1 MDNNAVPSGSTPE
14 YPREI
19 YEPVITKSIELA
31 GYLQKEL
38 TISYFDL
45 DGDHEFKTCYGDIKE
60 TIDAL
65 MDYTSMLD
73 TICEQWKLEGYHRA
87 VYQYHSDTLRK
98 FAGKLQAA
106 IGYDYA
112 ATLEKCQKKQKRR
125 KKDRDED
132 IGADG
137 ITLAAK
143 RRKAP
148 DKKETG
154 NGDAADKGNH
164 GDEESPDGDSK
175 DAVSGGNGNSPD
187 DNAGETASAE
197 SVPPPPEHS
206 YKVTLETI
214 QGGTPMK
221 KNELRTALD
230 GHLDTLKRNL
240 AVVSLEELRTRY
252 KKPFDELRHNISTT
266 ATAYVKQAALENLRI
281 RQDFLEE
288 ARPIIQDT
296 IDQSG
301 LLRQISEAAFRRQDM
316 DEIDRL
322 VLDLKFR
329 ISLAL
334 DPFYERH
341 LRLYMKKTPPGIQ
354 PPPAEFYNEATG
366 CIWRN
371 GAWVPMEVGRDAVL
385 LPVLNIPKAA
395 A

>member
-1 MDNNAVPSGSTPE
+1 MENNAAQTNSTPE

-19 YEPVITKSIELA
+19 YEPVLATSMELDEF
-31 GYLQKEL
+31 LRKEF
-38 TISYFDL
+38 TINYFDL
-45 DGDHEFKTCYGDIKE
+45 DGDHEVHTCYGDIKM

-73 TICEQWKLEGYHRA
+73 TICEEWKLEGYHRA
-87 VYQYHSDTLRK
+87 VYQYHSDMLRK
-98 FAGKLQAA
+98 FSGKLQAA
-106 IGYDYA
+106 LGYDYA
-112 ATLEKCQKKQKRR
+112 ATLEKCRKKQNRKR
-125 KKDRDED
+125 KDRDED

-137 ITLAAK
+137 ITLAA
-143 RRKAP
+143 RRSRHS
-148 DKKETG
+148 DKKDAE
-154 NGDAADKGNH
+154 NEEAADKEDSEIG
-164 GDEESPDGDSK
+164 ESSDGDSV
-175 DAVSGGNGNSPD
+175 DP
-187 DNAGETASAE
+187 
-197 SVPPPPEHS
+197 S
-206 YKVTLETI
+206 YQIALQILE
-214 QGGTPMK
+214 GGTPMD
-221 KNELRTALD
+221 KNELRTALE

-240 AVVSLEELRTRY
+240 AAVSLEVLKTKY
-252 KKPFDELRHNISTT
+252 KKPFDELRHNIRTT
-266 ATAYVKQAALENLRI
+266 ATAYVKQVTLEGVRI
-281 RQDFLEE
+281 HQNFQKE
-288 ARPIIQDT
+288 ARAIIQDT

-301 LLRQISEAAFRRQDM
+301 LLRQITEAAFQRQDM

-322 VLDLKFR
+322 VLDLKLR
-329 ISLAL
+329 INLAL

>member
-1 MDNNAVPSGSTPE
+1 MENNAAQTNSTPE

-19 YEPVITKSIELA
+19 YEPVLATSMELDEF
-31 GYLQKEL
+31 LRKEF
-38 TISYFDL
+38 TINYFDL
-45 DGDHEFKTCYGDIKE
+45 DGDHEVHTCYGDIKM

-65 MDYTSMLD
+65 MDYTNLLD

-87 VYQYHSDTLRK
+87 VYQYHSDMLRK
-98 FAGKLQAA
+98 FSGKLQAA
-106 IGYDYA
+106 LGYDYA
-112 ATLEKCQKKQKRR
+112 ATLEKCRKKQNRKR
-125 KKDRDED
+125 KDRDED

-137 ITLAAK
+137 ITLAA
-143 RRKAP
+143 RRGRHS
-148 DKKETG
+148 DKKDAENEEATDKEDAD
-154 NGDAADKGNH
+154 NEEAANKEDADNEEAADKKNAYN
-164 GDEESPDGDSK
+164 EESSDS
-175 DAVSGGNGNSPD
+175 GIEGP
-187 DNAGETASAE
+187 
-197 SVPPPPEHS
+197 S
-206 YKVTLETI
+206 YQITLQILE
-214 QGGTPMK
+214 GGTPMD
-221 KNELRTALD
+221 KNELRTALE

-240 AVVSLEELRTRY
+240 AAVSLEVLKTKY
-252 KKPFDELRHNISTT
+252 KKPFDELRHNIRTT
-266 ATAYVKQAALENLRI
+266 ATAYVKQVTLEGVRI
-281 RQDFLEE
+281 HQDFQEE
-288 ARPIIQDT
+288 ARAIIQDT

-301 LLRQISEAAFRRQDM
+301 LLRQITEAAFQRQDM

-322 VLDLKFR
+322 VLDLKLR
-329 ISLAL
+329 INLAL

>member
-1 MDNNAVPSGSTPE
+1 MENNAAENNSTPE

-19 YEPVITKSIELA
+19 YEPVLTTSIELDK
-31 GYLQKEL
+31 YLRKEF
-38 TISYFDL
+38 TINYFDL
-45 DGDHEFKTCYGDIKE
+45 DGDHEVHTCYGDIKM

-73 TICEQWKLEGYHRA
+73 TICEEWKLEGYHRA
-87 VYQYHSDTLRK
+87 VYRYHSDTLRK

-106 IGYDYA
+106 LGYDYA
-112 ATLEKCQKKQKRR
+112 ATLEKCRKKQNRKR
-125 KKDRDED
+125 KDRDED

-137 ITLAAK
+137 ITLAA
-143 RRKAP
+143 RRSRHS
-148 DKKETG
+148 DKKDAENEEATDKEDSD
-154 NGDAADKGNH
+154 NEEAANKEDAYNEEAADKKNAYN
-164 GDEESPDGDSK
+164 EESSDS
-175 DAVSGGNGNSPD
+175 GIEGP
-187 DNAGETASAE
+187 
-197 SVPPPPEHS
+197 S
-206 YKVTLETI
+206 YQITLQILE
-214 QGGTPMK
+214 GGTPMD
-221 KNELRTALD
+221 KNELRTALE

-240 AVVSLEELRTRY
+240 AAVSLEVLKTKY
-252 KKPFDELRHNISTT
+252 KKPFDELRHNIRTT
-266 ATAYVKQAALENLRI
+266 ATAYVKQVTLEGVRI
-281 RQDFLEE
+281 HQNFQEE
-288 ARPIIQDT
+288 ARAIIQDT

-301 LLRQISEAAFRRQDM
+301 LLRQITEAAFQRQDM

-322 VLDLKFR
+322 VLDLKLR
-329 ISLAL
+329 INLAL

-371 GAWVPMEVGRDAVL
+371 GAWVPMEVGWDAVL

>member
-1 MDNNAVPSGSTPE
+1 MENNAAQTNSTPE

-19 YEPVITKSIELA
+19 YEPVLATSMELDEF
-31 GYLQKEL
+31 LRKEF
-38 TISYFDL
+38 TINYFDL
-45 DGDHEFKTCYGDIKE
+45 DGDHEVHTCYGDIKM

-65 MDYTSMLD
+65 MDYTNLLD

-87 VYQYHSDTLRK
+87 VYQYHSDMLRK
-98 FAGKLQAA
+98 FSGKLQAA
-106 IGYDYA
+106 LGYDYA
-112 ATLEKCQKKQKRR
+112 ATLEKCRKKQNRKR
-125 KKDRDED
+125 KDKDED

-137 ITLAAK
+137 ITLAA
-143 RRKAP
+143 RRGRHS
-148 DKKETG
+148 DKKDAENEEATDKEDAD
-154 NGDAADKGNH
+154 NEEAANKEDADNEEAADKKNAYN
-164 GDEESPDGDSK
+164 EESSDS
-175 DAVSGGNGNSPD
+175 GIEGP
-187 DNAGETASAE
+187 
-197 SVPPPPEHS
+197 S
-206 YKVTLETI
+206 YQITLQILE
-214 QGGTPMK
+214 GGTPMD
-221 KNELRTALD
+221 KNELRTALE

-240 AVVSLEELRTRY
+240 AAVSLEVLKTKY
-252 KKPFDELRHNISTT
+252 KKPFDELRHNIRTT
-266 ATAYVKQAALENLRI
+266 ATAYVKQVTLEGVRI
-281 RQDFLEE
+281 HQNFQKE
-288 ARPIIQDT
+288 ARAIIQDT

-301 LLRQISEAAFRRQDM
+301 LLRQITEAAFQRQDM

-322 VLDLKFR
+322 VLDLKLR
-329 ISLAL
+329 INLAL

>member
-1 MDNNAVPSGSTPE
+1 MENNAAQTNSTPE

-19 YEPVITKSIELA
+19 YEPVLATSMELDEF
-31 GYLQKEL
+31 LRKEF
-38 TISYFDL
+38 TINYFDL
-45 DGDHEFKTCYGDIKE
+45 DGDHEVHTCYGDIKM

-65 MDYTSMLD
+65 MDYTNLLD

-87 VYQYHSDTLRK
+87 VYQYHSDMLRK
-98 FAGKLQAA
+98 FSGKLQAA
-106 IGYDYA
+106 LGYDYA
-112 ATLEKCQKKQKRR
+112 ATLEKCRKKQNRKR
-125 KKDRDED
+125 KDKDED

-137 ITLAAK
+137 ITLAA
-143 RRKAP
+143 RRGRHS
-148 DKKETG
+148 DKKDAENEEATDKEDAD
-154 NGDAADKGNH
+154 NEEAANKEDADNEEAADKKNAYN
-164 GDEESPDGDSK
+164 EESSDS
-175 DAVSGGNGNSPD
+175 GIEGP
-187 DNAGETASAE
+187 
-197 SVPPPPEHS
+197 S
-206 YKVTLETI
+206 YQITLQILE
-214 QGGTPMK
+214 GGTPMD
-221 KNELRTALD
+221 KNELRTALE

-240 AVVSLEELRTRY
+240 AAVSLEVLKTKY
-252 KKPFDELRHNISTT
+252 KKPFDELRHNIRTT
-266 ATAYVKQAALENLRI
+266 ATAYVKQVTLEGVRI
-281 RQDFLEE
+281 HQDFQEE
-288 ARPIIQDT
+288 ARAIIQDT

-301 LLRQISEAAFRRQDM
+301 LLRQITEAAFRRQDM

-322 VLDLKFR
+322 VLDLKLR
-329 ISLAL
+329 INLAL

>member
-1 MDNNAVPSGSTPE
+1 MENNAAQTNSTPE

-19 YEPVITKSIELA
+19 YEPVLATSMELDEF
-31 GYLQKEL
+31 LRKEF
-38 TISYFDL
+38 TINYFDL
-45 DGDHEFKTCYGDIKE
+45 DGDHEVHTCYGDIKM

-65 MDYTSMLD
+65 MDYTNLLD

-87 VYQYHSDTLRK
+87 VYQYHSDMLRK
-98 FAGKLQAA
+98 FSGKLQAA
-106 IGYDYA
+106 LGYDYT
-112 ATLEKCQKKQKRR
+112 ATLEKCRKKQNRKR
-125 KKDRDED
+125 KDKDED

-137 ITLAAK
+137 ITLAA
-143 RRKAP
+143 RRGRHS
-148 DKKETG
+148 DKKDAENEEATDKEDAD
-154 NGDAADKGNH
+154 NEEAANKEDADNEEAADKKNAYN
-164 GDEESPDGDSK
+164 EESSDS
-175 DAVSGGNGNSPD
+175 GIEGP
-187 DNAGETASAE
+187 
-197 SVPPPPEHS
+197 S
-206 YKVTLETI
+206 YQITLQILE
-214 QGGTPMK
+214 GGTPMD
-221 KNELRTALD
+221 KNELRTALE

-240 AVVSLEELRTRY
+240 AAVSLEVLKTKY
-252 KKPFDELRHNISTT
+252 KKPFDELRHNIRTT
-266 ATAYVKQAALENLRI
+266 ATAYVKQVTLEGVRI
-281 RQDFLEE
+281 HQDFQEE
-288 ARPIIQDT
+288 ARAIIQDT

-301 LLRQISEAAFRRQDM
+301 LLRQITEAAFQRQDM

-322 VLDLKFR
+322 VLDLKLR
-329 ISLAL
+329 INLAL

>member
-1 MDNNAVPSGSTPE
+1 MENNAAQTNSTPE

-19 YEPVITKSIELA
+19 YEPVLATSMELDEF
-31 GYLQKEL
+31 LRKEF
-38 TISYFDL
+38 TIKYFDL
-45 DGDHEFKTCYGDIKE
+45 DGDHEVHTCYGDIKM

-65 MDYTSMLD
+65 MDYTNLLD

-87 VYQYHSDTLRK
+87 VYQYHSDMLRK
-98 FAGKLQAA
+98 FSGKLQAA
-106 IGYDYA
+106 LGYDYA
-112 ATLEKCQKKQKRR
+112 ATLEKCRKKQNRKR
-125 KKDRDED
+125 KDKDED

-137 ITLAAK
+137 ITLAA
-143 RRKAP
+143 RRGRHS
-148 DKKETG
+148 DKKDAENEEATDKEDAD
-154 NGDAADKGNH
+154 NEEAANKEDADNEEAADKKNAYN
-164 GDEESPDGDSK
+164 EESSDS
-175 DAVSGGNGNSPD
+175 GIEGP
-187 DNAGETASAE
+187 
-197 SVPPPPEHS
+197 S
-206 YKVTLETI
+206 YQITLQILE
-214 QGGTPMK
+214 GGTPMD
-221 KNELRTALD
+221 KNELRTALE

-240 AVVSLEELRTRY
+240 AAVSLEVLKTKY
-252 KKPFDELRHNISTT
+252 KKPFDELRHNIRTT
-266 ATAYVKQAALENLRI
+266 ATAYVKQVTLEGVRI
-281 RQDFLEE
+281 HQDFQEE
-288 ARPIIQDT
+288 ARAIIQDT

-301 LLRQISEAAFRRQDM
+301 LLRQITEAAFQRQDM

-322 VLDLKFR
+322 VLDLKLR
-329 ISLAL
+329 INLAL

>member
-1 MDNNAVPSGSTPE
+1 MENNAAQTNSTPE

-19 YEPVITKSIELA
+19 YEPVLATSMELDEF
-31 GYLQKEL
+31 LRKEF
-38 TISYFDL
+38 TINYFDL
-45 DGDHEFKTCYGDIKE
+45 DGDHEVHTCYGDIKM

-65 MDYTSMLD
+65 MDYTNLLD

-87 VYQYHSDTLRK
+87 VYQYHSDMLRK
-98 FAGKLQAA
+98 FSGKLQAA
-106 IGYDYA
+106 LGYDYA
-112 ATLEKCQKKQKRR
+112 ATLEKCRKKQNRKR
-125 KKDRDED
+125 KDKDED

-137 ITLAAK
+137 ITLAA
-143 RRKAP
+143 RRGRHS
-148 DKKETG
+148 DKKDAENEEATDKEDAD
-154 NGDAADKGNH
+154 NEEAANKEDADNEEAADKKNAYN
-164 GDEESPDGDSK
+164 EESSDS
-175 DAVSGGNGNSPD
+175 GIEGP
-187 DNAGETASAE
+187 
-197 SVPPPPEHS
+197 S
-206 YKVTLETI
+206 YQITLQILE
-214 QGGTPMK
+214 GGTPMD
-221 KNELRTALD
+221 KNELRTALE

-240 AVVSLEELRTRY
+240 AAVSLEVLKTKY
-252 KKPFDELRHNISTT
+252 KKPFDELRHNIRTT
-266 ATAYVKQAALENLRI
+266 ATAYVKQVTLEGVRI
-281 RQDFLEE
+281 HQDFQEE
-288 ARPIIQDT
+288 ARAIIQDT

-322 VLDLKFR
+322 VLDLKLR
-329 ISLAL
+329 INLAL

>member
-1 MDNNAVPSGSTPE
+1 MENNAAENNSTPE

-19 YEPVITKSIELA
+19 YEPVLTTSIELDK
-31 GYLQKEL
+31 YLRKEF
-38 TISYFDL
+38 TINYFDL
-45 DGDHEFKTCYGDIKE
+45 DGDHEVHTCYGDIKM

-73 TICEQWKLEGYHRA
+73 TICEEWKLEGYHRA
-87 VYQYHSDTLRK
+87 VYRYHSDTLRK

-106 IGYDYA
+106 LGYDYA
-112 ATLEKCQKKQKRR
+112 ATLEKCRKKQNRKR
-125 KKDRDED
+125 KDRDED

-137 ITLAAK
+137 ITLAA
-143 RRKAP
+143 RRSRHS
-148 DKKETG
+148 DKKDAENEEATDKEDSD
-154 NGDAADKGNH
+154 NEEAANKEDAYNEEAADKKNAYN
-164 GDEESPDGDSK
+164 EESSDS
-175 DAVSGGNGNSPD
+175 GIEGP
-187 DNAGETASAE
+187 
-197 SVPPPPEHS
+197 S
-206 YKVTLETI
+206 YQITLQILE
-214 QGGTPMK
+214 GGTPMD
-221 KNELRTALD
+221 KNELRTALE

-240 AVVSLEELRTRY
+240 AAVSLEVLKTKY
-252 KKPFDELRHNISTT
+252 KKPFDELRHNIRTT
-266 ATAYVKQAALENLRI
+266 ATAYVKQVTLEGVRI
-281 RQDFLEE
+281 HQNFQEE
-288 ARPIIQDT
+288 ARAIIQDT

-301 LLRQISEAAFRRQDM
+301 LLRQITEAAFQRQDM

-322 VLDLKFR
+322 VLDLKLR
-329 ISLAL
+329 INLAL

>member
-1 MDNNAVPSGSTPE
+1 MENNAAQTNSTPE

-19 YEPVITKSIELA
+19 YEPVLATSMELDEF
-31 GYLQKEL
+31 LRKEF
-38 TISYFDL
+38 TINYFDL
-45 DGDHEFKTCYGDIKE
+45 DGDHEVHTCYGDIKM

-65 MDYTSMLD
+65 MDYTNLLD

-87 VYQYHSDTLRK
+87 VYQYHSDMLRK
-98 FAGKLQAA
+98 FSGKLQAA
-106 IGYDYA
+106 LGYDYA
-112 ATLEKCQKKQKRR
+112 ATLEKCRKKQNRKR
-125 KKDRDED
+125 KDKDED

-137 ITLAAK
+137 ITLAA
-143 RRKAP
+143 RRGRHS
-148 DKKETG
+148 DKKDAENEEATDKEDAD
-154 NGDAADKGNH
+154 NEEAANKEDADNEEAADKKNA
-164 GDEESPDGDSK
+164 DNEESSDS
-175 DAVSGGNGNSPD
+175 GIEGP
-187 DNAGETASAE
+187 
-197 SVPPPPEHS
+197 S
-206 YKVTLETI
+206 YQITLQILE
-214 QGGTPMK
+214 GGTPMD
-221 KNELRTALD
+221 KNELRTALE

-240 AVVSLEELRTRY
+240 AAVSLEVLKTKY
-252 KKPFDELRHNISTT
+252 KKPFDELRHNIRTT
-266 ATAYVKQAALENLRI
+266 ATAYVKQVTLEGVRI
-281 RQDFLEE
+281 HQDFQEE
-288 ARPIIQDT
+288 ARAIIQDT

-301 LLRQISEAAFRRQDM
+301 LLRQITEAAFQRQDM

-322 VLDLKFR
+322 VLDLKLR
-329 ISLAL
+329 INLAL

>member
-1 MDNNAVPSGSTPE
+1 MENNAAQTNSTPE

-19 YEPVITKSIELA
+19 YEPVLATSMELDEF
-31 GYLQKEL
+31 LRKEF
-38 TISYFDL
+38 TINYFDL
-45 DGDHEFKTCYGDIKE
+45 DGDHEVHTCYGDIKM

-65 MDYTSMLD
+65 MDYTNLLD

-87 VYQYHSDTLRK
+87 VYQYHSDMLRK
-98 FAGKLQAA
+98 FSGKLQAA
-106 IGYDYA
+106 LGYDYA
-112 ATLEKCQKKQKRR
+112 ATLEKCRKKQNRKR
-125 KKDRDED
+125 KDKDED

-137 ITLAAK
+137 ITLAA
-143 RRKAP
+143 RRGRHS
-148 DKKETG
+148 DKKDAENEEATDKEDAD
-154 NGDAADKGNH
+154 NEEAANKEDADNEEAADKKNAYN
-164 GDEESPDGDSK
+164 EESSDS
-175 DAVSGGNGNSPD
+175 GIEGP
-187 DNAGETASAE
+187 
-197 SVPPPPEHS
+197 S
-206 YKVTLETI
+206 YQITLQILE
-214 QGGTPMK
+214 GGTPMD
-221 KNELRTALD
+221 KNELRTALE

-240 AVVSLEELRTRY
+240 AAVSLEVLKTKY
-252 KKPFDELRHNISTT
+252 KKPFDELRHNIRTT
-266 ATAYVKQAALENLRI
+266 ATAYVKQVTLEGVRI
-281 RQDFLEE
+281 HQDFQEE
-288 ARPIIQDT
+288 ARAIIQDT

-301 LLRQISEAAFRRQDM
+301 LLRQITEAAFQRQDM

-322 VLDLKFR
+322 VLDLKLR
-329 ISLAL
+329 INLAL